1 MSKKTKVELANKNYE
16 LSETKED
23 KSNAQQECVC
33 LQRDL
38 RGERVS
44 KNKLQA
50 KYEKFKAHMVRKVET
65 NVAMQK
71 SCSNAPVWFWMNVDK
86 WLWREEGNG

>member
-1 MSKKTKVELANKNYE
+1 MSKRTKVELAANKNYE

-23 KSNAQQECVC
+23 NPNAQQECVC

-50 KYEKFKAHMVRKVET
+50 KYGKFKAHMVRKVET

-71 SCSNAPVWFWMNVDK
+71 KLQQCTCVVLNEWC
-86 WLWREEGNG
+86 

>member
-1 MSKKTKVELANKNYE
+1 MSKRTKVELAANKNYE

-23 KSNAQQECVC
+23 KPNAQQECVC

-38 RGERVS
+38 RGKRVS

-50 KYEKFKAHMVRKVET
+50 KYGKFKAHMVRKVET

-71 SCSNAPVWFWMNVDK
+71 KLQQCTCVVLDEWC
-86 WLWREEGNG
+86 